1 MFASWYPSYRIIIFF
16 PFKNKTIDVRHV
28 CFSLGLTGDSNNHNM
43 TLIIVVM
50 NYDCNNKHVIRRHV
64 YVGTF
69 KLYYI
74 KKKTNISKEQA
85 QYSHWNMLLT
95 NIDVVLKFDGQLNEL
110 RNILKN
116 E

>member
-1 MFASWYPSYRIIIFF
+1 MYVLVLDWLVIQ
-16 PFKNKTIDVRHV
+16 TI
-28 CFSLGLTGDSNNHNM
+28 T
-43 TLIIVVM
+43 TWLIIVVM

-74 KKKTNISKEQA
+74 KKNNISKEQA
-85 QYSHWNMLLT
+85 QYGHWYMLLT